1 MKKQIL
7 LISYT
12 ISILLFACS
21 LQPNNIPDISVIAT
35 PDIGIEI
42 QNNNF
47 LEVTAPD
54 GWNSFTTTKIITLM
68 IRNISD
74 HEVFMAKDFGIRI
87 FMFTSD
93 QWVEIKNKSVYIG
106 DDTIILEP
114 TKEFDPL
121 KVKVTSLLPDLPNSG
136 TITFL
141 RIFIVGRLLSN
152 GIEKEISSYIDLTLK
167 P

>member
-1 MKKQIL
+1 
-7 LISYT
+7 
-12 ISILLFACS
+12 
-21 LQPNNIPDISVIAT
+21 
-35 PDIGIEI
+35 
-42 QNNNF
+42 
-47 LEVTAPD
+47 
-54 GWNSFTTTKIITLM
+54 M